1 MSKIGQ
7 RVDLFRGNVGGN
19 GSGEGRGKKV
29 SSRLLRA
36 FVWQRILFKQLESS
50 CLSAHFDEM
59 CSQSVSYAEHCKA
72 FTLLTLPFL
81 NALENVND
89 SESKVR
95 MVPTVRWYFVEGET
109 RVHTKRTLD
118 RDRRKRV
125 RMEKNNGKRARI
137 EITIQ

>member
-1 MSKIGQ
+1 
-7 RVDLFRGNVGGN
+7 
-19 GSGEGRGKKV
+19 
-29 SSRLLRA
+29 
-36 FVWQRILFKQLESS
+36 
-50 CLSAHFDEM
+50 M

-137 EITIQ
+137 EISMNVKNLIEWQNYKNQCIQYDP

>member
-1 MSKIGQ
+1 MS
-7 RVDLFRGNVGGN
+7 VGMGV
-19 GSGEGRGKKV
+19 GRGEEKKV

-137 EITIQ
+137 EIPIQ